1 MASYLDQLIDE
12 FAPTNK
18 IQAGMTDSLQAPS
31 SLSGI
36 EQLQALANQK
46 EELRKRQQSALSDYS
61 ALASKRPESRLL
73 QENQTMGQFFKDP
86 SEAQRAFMVNFGLK
100 LAAGDSTK
108 DLSSRLAEAL
118 GQGVGALQASRASD
132 IKQQQIQDK
141 SKIEQMA
148 LQQEG
153 LSDQFTQRKAMLGE
167 ERAIAGAEREE
178 TRLGLEERRLAT
190 SEFQALPKVD
200 QYQQLIDKAI
210 KSQDYNSAARY
221 QRLQEQE
228 LYGEPNKVAQIND
241 QIDRLNTQLQ
251 SLDLNDP
258 GYQQQRDRIQRRIS
272 DQESL
277 KAKQTYI
284 SGGTTLNPD
293 GSVTFGGPAKQQ
305 KTAQFDLDT
314 VTGMTG
320 RALVD
325 LPSILVDPYF
335 QSSTGPIAQ
344 AKFLPV
350 VQLFGET
357 GGKELRERIGLYSDE
372 RGVEKTE
379 FFKPLSEKE
388 WPIARRML
396 AINPKLPAAANINIQ
411 VKTHAPKGLEQIQ
424 NAYTRT
430 QNDLYGIQARMSV
443 AQQMAMP
450 FINGHGQDP
459 RNPFAGGLDISPEGA
474 NASTKDLDKFFPTAD
489 SSAKGQG
496 YLVKTVNGQKRLF
509 PQEYVQS
516 IYNRQMNSSNPG
528 DFIMLGGK
536 RVTNIPYEFYVKNF
550 GYSEY

>member
-1 MASYLDQLIDE
+1 VSGIDQL
-12 FAPTNK
+12 K
-18 IQAGMTDSLQAPS
+18 
-31 SLSGI
+31 
-36 EQLQALANQK
+36 ALINQQ
-46 EELRKRQQSALSDYS
+46 EELRKRQQSALSDFS
-61 ALASKRPESRLL
+61 ALAAKTPSSRLL
-73 QENQTMGQFFKDP
+73 TENQTLGQFFSNPD
-86 SEAQRAFMVNFGLK
+86 EAQRAFMVNAGLK
-100 LAAGDSTK
+100 LAMGDSTK
-108 DLSSRLAEAL
+108 DLSARLAESL

-132 IKQQQIQDK
+132 IKQQQIQAK
-141 SKIEQMA
+141 SQIEQLA

-153 LSDQFTQRKAMLGE
+153 LADRFTQRKAMLGE
-167 ERAIAGAEREE
+167 ERDQARFE
-178 TRLGLEERRLAT
+178 LEEYRA
-190 SEFQALPKVD
+190 QPKVD

-210 KSQDYNSAARY
+210 DEQDYTKAARY

-241 QIDRLNTQLQ
+241 QIDRLNIQLQ
-251 SLDLNDP
+251 SLDPNDP

-284 SGGTTLNPD
+284 SGGVTFNPD
-293 GSVTFGGPAKQQ
+293 GTVTVGGPARQQ
-305 KTAQFDLDT
+305 KTAQFDLET

-443 AQQMAMP
+443 AQQMAIP

-459 RNPFAGGLDISPEGA
+459 RNPFAGGLDMSPEGA

-516 IYNRQMNSSNPG
+516 LYNRQINSSNPG

-536 RVTNIPYEFYVKNF
+536 RVTSIPYEFYVNNL